1 MNRDS
6 SSNCINAIYFSVP
19 ITLSA
24 YPNFIA
30 FVEPT
35 VYVDFPFTGFLVVSA
50 ITLSGNLT
58 DPNLSYTWCL
68 PNPPIT
74 LTVNPIS
81 DKYCYANITA
91 IFTPAIPVGNPSI
104 CDDLSTITYKLY
116 N

>member
-35 VYVDFPFTGFLVVSA
+35 VYVDVIL
-50 ITLSGNLT
+50 
-58 DPNLSYTWCL
+58 
-68 PNPPIT
+68 
-74 LTVNPIS
+74 
-81 DKYCYANITA
+81 
-91 IFTPAIPVGNPSI
+91 
-104 CDDLSTITYKLY
+104 LY
-116 N
+116 HSFIIHLN